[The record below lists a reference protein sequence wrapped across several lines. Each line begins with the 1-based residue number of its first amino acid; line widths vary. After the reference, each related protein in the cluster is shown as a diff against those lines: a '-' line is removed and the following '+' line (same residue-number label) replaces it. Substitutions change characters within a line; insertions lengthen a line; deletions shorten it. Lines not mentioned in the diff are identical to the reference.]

1 MSSFDQACLQL
12 QLLAQAAFLP
22 CHLAMVVLMIE
33 ARQMQNAVQH
43 QNFNLVR
50 DGML

>member
-1 MSSFDQACLQL
+1 MISLDQACPQL
-12 QLLAQAAFLP
+12 QLLPQAAFLP
-22 CHLAMVVLMIE
+22 GHLAIVMLMVE